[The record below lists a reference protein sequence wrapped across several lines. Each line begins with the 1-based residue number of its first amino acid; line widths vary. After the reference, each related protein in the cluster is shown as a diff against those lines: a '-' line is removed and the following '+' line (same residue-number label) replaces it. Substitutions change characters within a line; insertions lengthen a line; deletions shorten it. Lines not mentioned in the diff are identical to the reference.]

1 MLRSIRRPRAAL
13 LCAATSLAVALPLVG
28 APLAAAQSSDGALP
42 AETIAARSMFFG
54 AENVDQA
61 TGEVDRGEVHLSWVS
76 VATFAAAVDGHVL
89 LLDAY
94 IHKDEDPPNYVPA
107 SYQDLIDLRPAAI
120 LVGHG
125 HFDHGLEA
133 GTIAAQTGATMV
145 GTQSHCDQAVAQV
158 EAAGLAAAD
167 LDCLAVFGNDAVFG
181 DAAQFD
187 LLDGVCTSALLHV
200 HSAAEPPDPD
210 HPVDHTVIPVP
221 DPGQILLHPPGFLLD
236 SEGDEGGTVLYQL
249 RVGDFSLTY
258 HDSSGPLK
266 EQAPEVFD
274 ALRAL
279 PQTDVQVGAILGFN
293 QITNGLRDPAMYIEA
308 IRPTVFVPNHHD
320 FVTEYGSADEFEPVL
335 LAELEYYGAAD
346 TDVRFLYDP
355 YDYVRPNLL
364 SYEIDDARWAG
375 ATEDRC
381 LASAG
386 GPGGPAP
393 GQGAV
398 DGQGK
403 GALPVT
409 GGGLAIAGVLVSLAW
424 LGRRR

>member
-1 MLRSIRRPRAAL
+1 
-13 LCAATSLAVALPLVG
+13 
-28 APLAAAQSSDGALP
+28 
-42 AETIAARSMFFG
+42 
-54 AENVDQA
+54 
-61 TGEVDRGEVHLSWVS
+61 
-76 VATFAAAVDGHVL
+76 
-89 LLDAY
+89 
-94 IHKDEDPPNYVPA
+94 
-107 SYQDLIDLRPAAI
+107 
-120 LVGHG
+120 
-125 HFDHGLEA
+125 
-133 GTIAAQTGATMV
+133 
-145 GTQSHCDQAVAQV
+145 
-158 EAAGLAAAD
+158 
-167 LDCLAVFGNDAVFG
+167 
-181 DAAQFD
+181 
-187 LLDGVCTSALLHV
+187 
-200 HSAAEPPDPD
+200 
-210 HPVDHTVIPVP
+210 
-221 DPGQILLHPPGFLLD
+221 
-236 SEGDEGGTVLYQL
+236 
-249 RVGDFSLTY
+249 
-258 HDSSGPLK
+258 
-266 EQAPEVFD
+266 VFD

-335 LAELEYYGAAD
+335 LAELEYYGAPD

-386 GPGGPAP
+386 RPAGPAP
-393 GQGAV
+393 AQGAV
-398 DGQGK
+398 DDHSK